1 MSSKED
7 IMKQL
12 VGCRSKLM
20 SEKQKILDE
29 MPEVRHQAN
38 LEQHKKSVEAKA
50 SGQVSTQE
58 SNHFVEDASTPSLTK
73 LHNLQRKVAE
83 IEIDIRNIEI
93 GYNSVDS
100 FCI

>member
-1 MSSKED
+1 
-7 IMKQL
+7 
-12 VGCRSKLM
+12 M
-20 SEKQKILDE
+20 SEKQSILDE
-29 MPEVRHQAN
+29 MPQVRHQAN

-50 SGQVSTQE
+50 SGQDSIPEV